1 MDGNFSAHFFYDGFR
16 ECQAYAVP
24 FDAARVLGAEERLE
38 DVGKVSLWN
47 ADAVVNNTN
56 MRLVDDDLHGLAV
69 GEFQGI
75 VDEVVHGNIQQ
86 VFVGVEQEVNI
97 TVPEKSTI
105 AEKSVLNLFF
115 IM

>member
-1 MDGNFSAHFFYDGFR
+1 MDGNFSAHFFYDGFG
-16 ECQAYAVP
+16 ESQAYAVP

-56 MRLVDDDLHGLAV
+56 MRLVDDDFYGLAV

-75 VDEVVHGNIQQ
+75 VDEVMHGNIQQ
-86 VFVGVEQEVNI
+86 VLVGVEHE
-97 TVPEKSTI
+97 
-105 AEKSVLNLFF
+105 AFLDDDLNLSRRLCKELGNFN
-115 IM
+115 

>member
-47 ADAVVNNTN
+47 ADAMIGDTDVRLVNNN
-56 MRLVDDDLHGLAV
+56 LYRVPV
-69 GEFQGI
+69 GELQSI
-75 VDEVVHGNIQQ
+75 VYKVMHGN
-86 VFVGVEQEVNI
+86 V
-97 TVPEKSTI
+97 
-105 AEKSVLNLFF
+105 
-115 IM
+115 